1 MEGNVELSR
10 VNEEY
15 TLAEVGQQIDITEEI
30 PNEHDNATEVQVF
43 HTTESA
49 ASSVESEQAAI
60 QVANTRFTFPNSSS
74 TVTLTTSTDGSQPPS
89 VLQHIPNVLG
99 PIQSEALRVAGLEAA
114 APLSQISQGI
124 LQAEDVKNCEGHVAT
139 VSVPVSQAAQA
150 RAKWQEAMNSDVLL
164 IRCRDET
171 AELHKNKLGSGG
183 RGKCIKV
190 NDELFKEISKI

>member
-10 VNEEY
+10 AGEEY
-15 TLAEVGQQIDITEEI
+15 TLAEVGQQIDITDEI
-30 PNEHDNATEVQVF
+30 PNEHENATEVQVF
-43 HTTESA
+43 HHTTESA

-89 VLQHIPNVLG
+89 VLQQIPTALG

-114 APLSQISQGI
+114 ASLSQISQGI
-124 LQAEDVKNCEGHVAT
+124 LQAEDIKGCEGQVAT

-190 NDELFKEISKI
+190 KCEKCPRKW